1 MKKRIFSALCALLL
15 AVSCAA
21 PAFAGL
27 LEDTETFEIPE
38 MNLTVELPAGMYAFT
53 RDSLSPLSPDP
64 DLAGA
69 GITDAQ
75 TQLSEMEDYGGYLL
89 AKTEDGLLTINI
101 SKKESSSTQS
111 VFDFTLLSDEEFQS
125 FIDTMSSTDGAG
137 EELLDY
143 SVTRYDDQPE
153 RPFVAVHLKVDTS
166 KGANAMEDG
175 GVMEELSYVTI
186 VNGFSISID
195 GVTDGEMTQ
204 EQKDLLRRIADSAHI
219 TEVLE
224 RPTLSTGEIVSLLSP
239 LLLILVIVLV
249 VVFVKL
255 RNRRLMRQ
263 RRELADR
270 LAAYRREQKRREAEA
285 EEAGEPLREPEP
297 LVRNSTPYTEEAA
310 HAFVRCHL
318 SHRQIGV
325 LVFYVIMAV
334 LLASAAIF
342 LQLEWYMR
350 LVFGG
355 VAVFAVVWMC
365 LMPGKLFNNVAA
377 TFRKARVKQNE
388 YLFHADDFRVTGVQ
402 ASSVYPYFQII
413 GAYETKTYF
422 YLYFTAEQAYFVAK
436 DGFTQGT
443 AEELRALLREKLG
456 KRFHG

>member
-1 MKKRIFSALCALLL
+1 MKKRILSALCALLL

-38 MNLTVELPAGMYAFT
+38 MNLTVELPAGMYVFT

-64 DLAGA
+64 DLADA

-111 VFDFTLLSDEEFQS
+111 VFDFTLLSDEDFQS

-166 KGANAMEDG
+166 KGTNAMEDG

-195 GVTDGEMTQ
+195 GVTNGDMTQ

-224 RPTLSTGEIVSLLSP
+224 KPTLSTG
-239 LLLILVIVLV
+239 
-249 VVFVKL
+249 
-255 RNRRLMRQ
+255 
-263 RRELADR
+263 
-270 LAAYRREQKRREAEA
+270 
-285 EEAGEPLREPEP
+285 
-297 LVRNSTPYTEEAA
+297 
-310 HAFVRCHL
+310 
-318 SHRQIGV
+318 
-325 LVFYVIMAV
+325 
-334 LLASAAIF
+334 
-342 LQLEWYMR
+342 
-350 LVFGG
+350 
-355 VAVFAVVWMC
+355 
-365 LMPGKLFNNVAA
+365 
-377 TFRKARVKQNE
+377 
-388 YLFHADDFRVTGVQ
+388 
-402 ASSVYPYFQII
+402 
-413 GAYETKTYF
+413 
-422 YLYFTAEQAYFVAK
+422 
-436 DGFTQGT
+436 
-443 AEELRALLREKLG
+443 
-456 KRFHG
+456 